1 VEEKSSVRILTL
13 NRPKQLN
20 ALSFH
25 MVSNISL
32 LVHAYCIGLDSF
44 FSVDLSIAATVPCI

>member
-20 ALSFH
+20 ALCFNMVLNLSF
-25 MVSNISL
+25 VVNFFRP
-32 LVHAYCIGLDSF
+32 LVH
-44 FSVDLSIAATVPCI
+44 